1 MFSELV
7 RCSCALF
14 SVRRSCSLFLL
25 CVMCDLS
32 LLLFVVMR
40 VARVPI
46 MCSRDCSRYYPLLFV
61 VSIVPVLVLFI
72 IARVRVL
79 CSCSFFVFCVRV
91 LVLRSAALSVVLGCV
106 MCSCSWY

>member
-14 SVRRSCSLFLL
+14 SVRRSCSLF
-25 CVMCDLS
+25 

-61 VSIVPVLVLFI
+61 ISIVPVLVLFI